1 MAKVKDKDGL
11 IDRVKKF
18 MKESA
23 DVFELNNEDFKV
35 SKRVASGLG
44 WGSEDRKIW
53 GDDRAEVTVN
63 ILRPYVNKL
72 VAMYDSNPFGLGI
85 KNIGPQQRDLSMYR
99 YIMDYVM
106 KTSDFNV
113 IISDAIRETVNDGIA
128 YVLAY
133 HEDNGSG
140 SFDIKLKKLDNRS
153 VFFSTDCKEANG
165 SDAKMVV
172 HADVI
177 DKQEAKDLYDFTDME
192 FRQIDIL
199 QGFDVI
205 DSNKKQCGLITV
217 YEKTTDGVKVSKIVH
232 SKIVDTT
239 LLPIKNI
246 PIVRFYGEMVTLKD
260 INNWRGAYYFVAD
273 LLRSINFYASLQ
285 QERVACSPTTGY
297 LVASESLDGKDSQ
310 FAKINGAPRAYL
322 AYKAYDQHN
331 NQLPTPVK
339 VQQEAQIADVTSS
352 ITGFQSIVTNILG
365 DSGTTE
371 PVINETA
378 ESVLLR
384 KSNNEAS
391 ISLYIRNAKDS
402 SIAIGRVILQM
413 IAMVFDVPRLINE
426 VQVNP
431 VESIDGLDVVVE
443 NGPIAASQ
451 KEKNVRQLVAFGQM
465 VANNPEAAK
474 LAPVIIEN
482 LDIDPKAK
490 QFLIQTYGQ
499 NQQGQIPPQV
509 QQQMA
514 AKDQQVAQMT
524 TQMAEMQKTISQ
536 LQQALFEMQND
547 SRSKILIAQMNNEN
561 ALKIE
566 AMKANASQQE
576 LAMKLVAE
584 SEKQSAKLQTELQ
597 KEMIKAENTV
607 PQTPIWEQNRFVPTV
622 LR

>member
-1 MAKVKDKDGL
+1 MAKIKDKDGL

-18 MKESA
+18 MKDNS
-23 DVFELNNEDFKV
+23 DTFELNNDDFKV

-99 YIMDYVM
+99 FILDYVL

-113 IISDAIRETVNDGIA
+113 VISDAIRETVNDGIA

-192 FRQIDIL
+192 FRQSDIL

-205 DSNKKQCGLITV
+205 DNNKKQCGLITV
-217 YEKTTDGVKVSKIVH
+217 YEKVNEGVKISKIVH
-232 SKIVDTT
+232 SKVVDETV
-239 LLPIKNI
+239 LPIKNI
-246 PIVRFYGEMVTLKD
+246 PIVRFYGEKVTLED
-260 INNWRGAYYFVAD
+260 LTNWRGAYYFVAD

-322 AYKAYDQHN
+322 AYKAYDQN
-331 NQLPTPVK
+331 GNALPVPTK

-352 ITGFQSIVTNILG
+352 ITGFQNIVTNILG
-365 DSGTTE
+365 DAGTTE
-371 PVINETA
+371 PAINETA

-426 VQVNP
+426 VNVMP
-431 VESIDGLDVVVE
+431 VDNIEGLDIIVE

-490 QFLIQTYGQ
+490 QFLMMQYGQ

-509 QQQMA
+509 QQQMV
-514 AKDQQVAQMT
+514 AKDQQIAQMT
-524 TQMAEMQKTISQ
+524 AQMAEQKNLISQ
-536 LQQALFEMQND
+536 LQMSLFEYQKDSKAMIIKTQMEIESKERIELWKLQAAKGELNAELEAKQQMQ
-547 SRSKILIAQMNNEN
+547 SQKLIADYM
-561 ALKIE
+561 
-566 AMKANASQQE
+566 
-576 LAMKLVAE
+576 
-584 SEKQSAKLQTELQ
+584 
-597 KEMIKAENTV
+597 KEMNKFEKPEVMPSFNAG
-607 PQTPIWEQNRFVPTV
+607 RFVPTV
-622 LR
+622 MR

>member
-85 KNIGPQQRDLSMYR
+85 KNIGPQQRDISMYR
-99 YIMDYVM
+99 YIMDYTL

-133 HEDNGSG
+133 HEDNGTG

-177 DKQEAKDLYDFTDME
+177 DKQEAKDLYDFSDME
-192 FRQIDIL
+192 FRQTDIL

-205 DSNKKQCGLITV
+205 DGNKKQCGLITV
-217 YEKTTDGVKVSKIVH
+217 YEKTADGVKVSKIVH

-246 PIVRFYGEMVTLKD
+246 PIVRFYGEKVNLKD
-260 INNWRGAYYFVAD
+260 MTNWRGAYYFVAD

-297 LVASESLDGKDSQ
+297 LIASESLDGKDSQ

-322 AYKAYDQHN
+322 AYKAYDNHN
-331 NQLPTPVK
+331 NKLPTPVK

-352 ITGFQSIVTNILG
+352 ITGFQNIVTNILG
-365 DSGTTE
+365 DAGTTE
-371 PVINETA
+371 PAINETA

-426 VQVNP
+426 VQVDP
-431 VESIDGLDVVVE
+431 VESIDGLDIVVE

-514 AKDQQVAQMT
+514 AKDQQMAQMT

-536 LQQALFEMQND
+536 LQQALFEYQKDSKATLIKTQMEIESKEKIELWKLQAAAGKLAIDTETKKEMQ
-547 SRSKILIAQMNNEN
+547 SQQLIADYM
-561 ALKIE
+561 
-566 AMKANASQQE
+566 
-576 LAMKLVAE
+576 
-584 SEKQSAKLQTELQ
+584 TELNKYKQ
-597 KEMIKAENTV
+597 PEVLPTFNAG
-607 PQTPIWEQNRFVPTV
+607 RFVPTV